1 MTWITNCVTTYTSD
15 GYKNS
20 TYSGTSIE
28 YVKAELKINEP
39 GECEMRD
46 LKFRAWDREAN
57 NMMEDVAFKF
67 NEYGVYVE
75 SHDYIGN
82 FRKNRIEIMQFSG
95 LKDSNGNDIY
105 EGDIL
110 EWTEDGVSKQ
120 RGVVKWSDVNCG
132 FVVTYGEDL
141 AWFVT
146 APPRPMKIVGNIHE
160 SEVSTKHSLA
170 SA

>member
-1 MTWITNCVTTYTSD
+1 MIWITNCVNIYASA
-15 GYKNS
+15 GYEYS
-20 TYSGTSIE
+20 TRIGTGIE
-28 YVKAELKINEP
+28 YIKAELKNNEP
-39 GECEMRD
+39 GECKMRD

-57 NMMEDVAFKF
+57 NMMEEVAFKF

-82 FRKNRIEIMQFSG
+82 FRKERIEIMQFSG
-95 LKDSNGNDIY
+95 LRDSNGNEIY

-110 EWTEDGVSKQ
+110 EWTEDGVSTQ

-160 SEVSTKHSLA
+160 SKVSQKHSLA